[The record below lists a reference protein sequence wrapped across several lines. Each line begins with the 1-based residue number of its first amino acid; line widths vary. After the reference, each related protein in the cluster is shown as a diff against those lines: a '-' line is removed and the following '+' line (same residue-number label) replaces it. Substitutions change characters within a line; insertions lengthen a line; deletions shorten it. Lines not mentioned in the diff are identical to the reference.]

1 MQMSEAAKRAL
12 TNAPGYAQG
21 TVIDPDTNL
30 FVAMELIN
38 AKMIGK
44 NGGLTRKGSIAAE
57 KLKSA
62 ELDRLFG

>member
-12 TNAPGYAQG
+12 SNAPGHAQG
-21 TVIDPDTNL
+21 TVVPVTINGEVEHEL
-30 FVAMELIN
+30 FQAGLI
-38 AKMIGK
+38 GEH
-44 NGGLTRKGSIAAE
+44 GGLTRKGSIAAE

>member
-12 TNAPGYAQG
+12 TNAPGHAQG
-21 TVIDPDTNL
+21 TAVNVPLGSTRY
-30 FVAMELIN
+30 ELIQAGLISGRGN
-38 AKMIGK
+38 
-44 NGGLTRKGSIAAE
+44 LTRKGSIAAE

>member
-12 TNAPGYAQG
+12 TNAPGHAQG
-21 TVIDPDTNL
+21 TVIDAHAP
-30 FVAMELIN
+30 VSAELMR
-38 AKMIGK
+38 AGLIGPQF
-44 NGGLTRKGSIAAE
+44 GLTRKGSIAAE